1 MKDILSRY
9 LQKGEFS
16 YSKEDKLE
24 KKCNAP
30 KDHAGVYIVKD
41 AETKKTLY
49 IGSSGKV
56 CQNGNVRIR
65 IGGIYD
71 RIVNGK
77 QFNERRCYSWP
88 VIMSEQAINRLQ
100 REWYVTFNDAIKHIP
115 AFVEALCIQ
124 QYFEAEGVLPKW
136 NIEL

>member
-1 MKDILSRY
+1 MKNILSQY

-16 YSKEDKLE
+16 YCKDDKLD

-41 AETKKTLY
+41 AETKRTLY
-49 IGSSGKV
+49 VGSSGKV
-56 CQNGNVRIR
+56 CQNGNVNIR

-88 VIMSEQAINRLQ
+88 TIMSEQSINRLQ
-100 REWYVTFNDAIKHIP
+100 IEWYVTFNDAIRHIP
-115 AFVEALCIQ
+115 AYVEAQCIQ
-124 QYFEAEGVLPKW
+124 QYFEENGVLPKW
-136 NIEL
+136 NIKL